1 MPAFVVARF
10 DDGGV
15 EVVSQNWLS
24 KDQSVVRWPRLIKNA
39 AKFRDCVISHEA
51 PADSWTEC
59 RIERIYG
66 HYGNIALSYLNK
78 LNGYSA
84 RFKIAQYLEKSFK

>member
-59 RIERIYG
+59 RIERIYCEVLG
-66 HYGNIALSYLNK
+66 FLF
-78 LNGYSA
+78 YSLL
-84 RFKIAQYLEKSFK
+84 FPLFISITSLEYR